1 MKLILATAS
10 FCGPCQL
17 LKRKIS
23 SEGLEVETVEM
34 ESNTE
39 LFKKYNVR
47 AVPRLLVIE
56 NDELTE
62 SIQGMEDIIKKI
74 KEHATN

>member
-1 MKLILATAS
+1 MKLILATAN

-23 SEGLEVETVEM
+23 DEKLEVEMVEM
-34 ESNTE
+34 ESNMD
-39 LFKKYNVR
+39 LFKKYNVK

-56 NDELTE
+56 NDELKE

-74 KEHATN
+74 KEHAED

>member
-1 MKLILATAS
+1 MKLILATAN

-23 SEGLEVETVEM
+23 DEKLEVEMVEM
-34 ESNTE
+34 ESNMD
-39 LFKKYNVR
+39 LFKKYNVK

-56 NDELTE
+56 NDELKE
-62 SIQGMEDIIKKI
+62 SVQGMGDIIKKI
-74 KEHATN
+74 KEHATH

>member
-1 MKLILATAS
+1 MKLILATAN

-23 SEGLEVETVEM
+23 DEKLEVEMVEM
-34 ESNTE
+34 ESNMD
-39 LFKKYNVR
+39 LFKKYNVK
-47 AVPRLLVIE
+47 AVPRLLVVE
-56 NDELTE
+56 NDELKE

-74 KEHATN
+74 KEHATH

>member
-1 MKLILATAS
+1 MKLILATAN

-23 SEGLEVETVEM
+23 DEKLEVEMVEM
-34 ESNTE
+34 ESNMD
-39 LFKKYNVR
+39 LFKKYNVK

-56 NDELTE
+56 NDELKE
-62 SIQGMEDIIKKI
+62 SVQGMEDIIKKI
-74 KEHATN
+74 KEHATH